1 MKALDPSHILSK
13 IVEAKQLRLHNT
25 MQRVPTPIAK
35 RMAKE
40 AELPPSFAQALQ
52 NTKPVRIIA
61 EVKKASPSKGLF
73 SSRFSVDSLVR
84 AYTDAGA
91 TAISVVT
98 EEDFFQGSLAW
109 VSEIRKASP
118 LPVLRKDFVFD
129 HFQIYETRG
138 AGASAILLIAAML
151 ELDELKSLL
160 SLAKEVQ
167 LDALVEIHDEWE
179 LDEALEADA
188 FIIGVNNRNLKTFE
202 VKLDTSFRLS
212 QRIPNDRLFVV
223 ESGIRGRS
231 EINELL
237 DAGADAFLVGESL
250 ITSSDPGAALFKLQ
264 ELA

>member
-1 MKALDPSHILSK
+1 
-13 IVEAKQLRLHNT
+13 
-25 MQRVPTPIAK
+25 
-35 RMAKE
+35 
-40 AELPPSFAQALQ
+40 PPSFAQALQ

-61 EVKKASPSKGLF
+61 EVKKASPSKGVF
-73 SSRFSVDSLVR
+73 SSTFSVDSLVR

-138 AGASAILLIAAML
+138 AGASAVLLIAAML
-151 ELDELKSLL
+151 KQDELKSLL
-160 SLAKEVQ
+160 SLAKEVG

-188 FIIGVNNRNLKTFE
+188 FTIGVNNRNLKTFE

-212 QRIPNDRLFVV
+212 QKIPNDRLFVV

-237 DAGADAFLVGESL
+237 DAGADAFLIGESL
-250 ITSSDPGAALFKLQ
+250 ITSSDPGAALFKL
-264 ELA
+264 

>member
-1 MKALDPSHILSK
+1 MKFLESTHILTK
-13 IVEAKQLRLHNT
+13 LVDAKRQRLQKAK
-25 MQRVPTPIAK
+25 MRVPEAIVK
-35 RMAKE
+35 QMAKT
-40 AELPPSFAQALQ
+40 APAVPSFLTALESG
-52 NTKPVRIIA
+52 NRVRIIA
-61 EVKKASPSKGLF
+61 EVKKASPSKGLLAVNLQ
-73 SSRFSVDSLVR
+73 VDELAR
-84 AYTDAGA
+84 QYKTAGA
-91 TAISVVT
+91 VAISVVT
-98 EEDFFQGSLAW
+98 EEDYFLGDLSW
-109 VSEIRKASP
+109 VGQIRKASG

-129 HFQIYETRG
+129 HFQVYETRG

-151 ELDELKSLL
+151 KQDELKSLL

-212 QRIPNDRLFVV
+212 QKIPNDRLFVV

-237 DAGADAFLVGESL
+237 DAGADAFLIGESL
-250 ITSSDPGAALFKLQ
+250 ITSRDPGEALFKLQ
-264 ELA
+264 EIS

>member
-1 MKALDPSHILSK
+1 VKSLDPGHILSK
-13 IVEAKQLRLHNT
+13 IVDAKRLRLHNT
-25 MQRVPTPIAK
+25 IQRVPLPIAR
-35 RMAKE
+35 RMAE
-40 AELPPSFAQALQ
+40 VAAPAPSFSESLH
-52 NTKPVRIIA
+52 NEKPVRIIA
-61 EVKKASPSKGLF
+61 EVKKASPSKGVF
-73 SSRFSVDSLVR
+73 REDFSVDYLVR
-84 AYTDAGA
+84 AYSEAGA

-98 EEDFFQGSLAW
+98 EEDFFLGSLAW

-151 ELDELKSLL
+151 KPDELKSLL

-167 LDALVEIHDEWE
+167 LDALVEIHDERE

-188 FIIGVNNRNLKTFE
+188 TIIGVNNRNLKTFE
-202 VKLDTSFRLS
+202 VKLETSFRLS
-212 QRIPNDRLFVV
+212 QRIPDDRLFVV

-237 DAGADAFLVGESL
+237 DAGADAFLIGESL
-250 ITSSDPGAALFKLQ
+250 ITSSDPGASLHKLQ
-264 ELA
+264 ELM